1 MNWLVRDA
9 SSPRAAALGVHSL
22 DRFALT
28 VPNLD
33 AARDF
38 YSAFGL
44 DVRRHGN
51 ALGLHTAA
59 PASRS
64 QQWAILLE
72 GPTKRLHHLSF
83 GVFDDDLPRFK
94 QHLQKRHV
102 RLLDPPPGIEST
114 GLWFKDPDGT
124 PIELRA
130 APKTSPDQ
138 KAPVEFISSPDGKP
152 GAPKRSAAPRVKPLR
167 LGHCLIF
174 TRDVAAALKFYGDVV
189 GLRLSDRSGSDIA
202 FMHGIHGSAHHLIA
216 FARSHAPGLHHCCW
230 DVRSLNDIGLGAMH
244 MASRGYRDGWGL
256 GRHVLGSNYFH
267 YIRDPWGSHS
277 EYSCDMDY
285 IPVNSEWQA
294 GDHDAEDAFYVWG
307 PQPPPDWTHNHE
319 ADQ

>member
-1 MNWLVRDA
+1 MNWLVDDA
-9 SSPRAAALGVHSL
+9 SAPRAAALGVHSL
-22 DRFALT
+22 DHFALT
-28 VPNLD
+28 VPDLD
-33 AARDF
+33 VARDF

-44 DVRRHGN
+44 EVRHHRN
-51 ALGLHTAA
+51 VLGLYTDTSH
-59 PASRS
+59 R
-64 QQWAILLE
+64 QQWAMLLE
-72 GPTKRLHHLSF
+72 GPVKRLHHLSF

-94 QHLQKRHV
+94 QHLQKHHV
-102 RLLDPPPGIEST
+102 RLLDPPPGIESP

-124 PIELRA
+124 LIELRA

-138 KAPVEFISSPDGKP
+138 KPPAEFISSPGGKP

-167 LGHCLIF
+167 LGHCLTF
-174 TRDVAAALKFYGDVV
+174 TRDVTAALAFYGDVL

-230 DVRSLNDIGLGAMH
+230 DVRSLNDIGLGATH
-244 MASRGYRDGWGL
+244 MANHGYRDGWGL

-267 YIRDPWGSHS
+267 YIRDPWGSHC

-307 PQPPPDWTHNHE
+307 PQPPRDWTHNHE
-319 ADQ
+319 ADQN